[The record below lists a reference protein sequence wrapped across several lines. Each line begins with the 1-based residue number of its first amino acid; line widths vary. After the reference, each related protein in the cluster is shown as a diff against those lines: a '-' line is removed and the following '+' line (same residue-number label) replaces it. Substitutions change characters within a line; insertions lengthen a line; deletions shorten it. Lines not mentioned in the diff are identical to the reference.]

1 MGSIGSLALKSKS
14 FQFSDRRLKFV
25 SSNPIPK
32 NLIKMSEEVKTDAAP
47 AEAVTAEDLKG
58 QKRSLEEEAA
68 DGEIKKAKTAN
79 GSSNGADKAENGAA
93 EEEEAEAEDEEE
105 GDEEED
111 LEDEDEL
118 DGEEGEEDLDEE
130 AEGEEGE
137 EEEDGEGEEEE
148 DEEDA

>member
-1 MGSIGSLALKSKS
+1 MG
-14 FQFSDRRLKFV
+14 SDRRLKFV

-47 AEAVTAEDLKG
+47 AEAPSAEDLKG
-58 QKRSLEEEAA
+58 QKRSLEAEAA

-93 EEEEAEAEDEEE
+93 EEEAE
-105 GDEEED
+105 
-111 LEDEDEL
+111 
-118 DGEEGEEDLDEE
+118 GEEGEEDLDEE

-148 DEEDA
+148 

>member
-47 AEAVTAEDLKG
+47 AEAPTAEDLKG

-68 DGEIKKAKTAN
+68 DGEIKKQKTAN

-93 EEEEAEAEDEEE
+93 
-105 GDEEED
+105 
-111 LEDEDEL
+111 
-118 DGEEGEEDLDEE
+118 EEDLDEE

>member
-1 MGSIGSLALKSKS
+1 MG
-14 FQFSDRRLKFV
+14 SDRRLKFV

-47 AEAVTAEDLKG
+47 AEAPTAEDLKG

-93 EEEEAEAEDEEE
+93 EEEEAEGEDEEE
-105 GDEEED
+105 GDE
-111 LEDEDEL
+111 
-118 DGEEGEEDLDEE
+118 EEDLDEE

>member
-1 MGSIGSLALKSKS
+1 MG
-14 FQFSDRRLKFV
+14 SDRRLKFV

-32 NLIKMSEEVKTDAAP
+32 NLIKMSEEVKTDAP

-105 GDEEED
+105 D

-130 AEGEEGE
+130 AEGEESE

>member
-1 MGSIGSLALKSKS
+1 MGKSKS

-32 NLIKMSEEVKTDAAP
+32 NHIKMSEEVKTDAP

-93 EEEEAEAEDEEE
+93 EEEADAE
-105 GDEEED
+105 EEED
-111 LEDEDEL
+111 LDEEDEEL

>member
-1 MGSIGSLALKSKS
+1 MGKSKS

-32 NLIKMSEEVKTDAAP
+32 NLIKMSEEVKTDAAS
-47 AEAVTAEDLKG
+47 AEAVSAEDLKG
-58 QKRSLEEEAA
+58 QKRSLEAEAA

-93 EEEEAEAEDEEE
+93 EEEAEAEEEEE

-111 LEDEDEL
+111 LDEEDEEL
-118 DGEEGEEDLDEE
+118 DGEEDLDEE

>member
-1 MGSIGSLALKSKS
+1 MG
-14 FQFSDRRLKFV
+14 DRRLKFV

-32 NLIKMSEEVKTDAAP
+32 NLIKMGEEVKTDAAP
-47 AEAVTAEDLKG
+47 AEAPSAEDLKG
-58 QKRSLEEEAA
+58 QKRSLEAEAA

-93 EEEEAEAEDEEE
+93 EEEAEAE
-105 GDEEED
+105 EED
-111 LEDEDEL
+111 EGL

-137 EEEDGEGEEEE
+137 EEEDGEGEE
-148 DEEDA
+148 

>member
-1 MGSIGSLALKSKS
+1 MG

-32 NLIKMSEEVKTDAAP
+32 NLIKMSEEVKTDAP

-79 GSSNGADKAENGAA
+79 GSSNGADKAENGVA

-118 DGEEGEEDLDEE
+118 EGEEDLDEE

>member
-1 MGSIGSLALKSKS
+1 MGS
-14 FQFSDRRLKFV
+14 FSDRRLKFV

-32 NLIKMSEEVKTDAAP
+32 NLIKMTEEVKTDAAP
-47 AEAVTAEDLKG
+47 AEAPTAEDLKG

-93 EEEEAEAEDEEE
+93 EEEEAEGEDEEE

-111 LEDEDEL
+111 LDEEDEL

-130 AEGEEGE
+130 VEGEEGE

-148 DEEDA
+148 DEKDA

>member
-1 MGSIGSLALKSKS
+1 MGKSKS

-47 AEAVTAEDLKG
+47 AEAPSAEDLKG
-58 QKRSLEEEAA
+58 QKRTLEAEVA
-68 DGEIKKAKTAN
+68 DGEIKKQKTENGDAN
-79 GSSNGADKAENGAA
+79 GAADTENGAGEHA
-93 EEEEAEAEDEEE
+93 EEVDEEEEE
-105 GDEEED
+105 GDEEV
-111 LEDEDEL
+111 

-148 DEEDA
+148 

>member
-47 AEAVTAEDLKG
+47 AEAPSAEDLKG
-58 QKRSLEEEAA
+58 QKRTLEAEVA
-68 DGEIKKAKTAN
+68 DGEIKKQKTENGDAN
-79 GSSNGADKAENGAA
+79 GAADTENGAG
-93 EEEEAEAEDEEE
+93 DHEEE

-111 LEDEDEL
+111 LDEEDEEL

>member
-1 MGSIGSLALKSKS
+1 MG

-32 NLIKMSEEVKTDAAP
+32 NLIKMGEEVKTDAAP
-47 AEAVTAEDLKG
+47 AEAPTAEDLKG

-93 EEEEAEAEDEEE
+93 EEEEAEGEDEEE

-111 LEDEDEL
+111 LDEEDEL
-118 DGEEGEEDLDEE
+118 D
-130 AEGEEGE
+130 GEEGE

-148 DEEDA
+148 DEGRIIVRRIFVHQIM

>member
-1 MGSIGSLALKSKS
+1 MGKS

-32 NLIKMSEEVKTDAAP
+32 NLIKMSEEVKTDAP

-58 QKRSLEEEAA
+58 QKRSLEEGAA

-93 EEEEAEAEDEEE
+93 EEEEAEAE
-105 GDEEED
+105 DEEED

>member
-1 MGSIGSLALKSKS
+1 MVSTQSTWG
-14 FQFSDRRLKFV
+14 QFSDRRLKFV

-32 NLIKMSEEVKTDAAP
+32 NHIKMSEEVKTDAAP
-47 AEAVTAEDLKG
+47 AEAPSAEDLKG
-58 QKRSLEEEAA
+58 QKRSLEAEAA

-93 EEEEAEAEDEEE
+93 EEEEAEGEDVEE

-111 LEDEDEL
+111 LDEEDEL

>member
-1 MGSIGSLALKSKS
+1 MG
-14 FQFSDRRLKFV
+14 QVSDRRLKFV
-25 SSNPIPK
+25 SSNPILK

-47 AEAVTAEDLKG
+47 AEAPSAEDLKG
-58 QKRSLEEEAA
+58 QKRSLEAEVA

-93 EEEEAEAEDEEE
+93 EEEADADEEE
-105 GDEEED
+105 E
-111 LEDEDEL
+111 
-118 DGEEGEEDLDEE
+118 GEEGEEDLDEE

-148 DEEDA
+148 DEED

>member
-1 MGSIGSLALKSKS
+1 MG
-14 FQFSDRRLKFV
+14 QFSDRRLKFV

-47 AEAVTAEDLKG
+47 AEAPTAEDLKG

-93 EEEEAEAEDEEE
+93 EEEEAE
-105 GDEEED
+105 
-111 LEDEDEL
+111 
-118 DGEEGEEDLDEE
+118 GEEDLDEE

>member
-25 SSNPIPK
+25 SSNPILK

-47 AEAVTAEDLKG
+47 AEAPSAEDLKG
-58 QKRSLEEEAA
+58 QKRSLEAEAA

-79 GSSNGADKAENGAA
+79 GSSNGADKVENGAA
-93 EEEEAEAEDEEE
+93 EEEADADEEE
-105 GDEEED
+105 
-111 LEDEDEL
+111 
-118 DGEEGEEDLDEE
+118 EEGEEDLDEE

>member
-47 AEAVTAEDLKG
+47 AEAPSAEDLKG
-58 QKRSLEEEAA
+58 QKRTLEAEVA
-68 DGEIKKAKTAN
+68 DGEIKKQKTENGDAN
-79 GSSNGADKAENGAA
+79 GAADTENGAGEHA
-93 EEEEAEAEDEEE
+93 EE

-111 LEDEDEL
+111 LDEEDEEL

>member
-47 AEAVTAEDLKG
+47 AEAPSAEDLKG
-58 QKRSLEEEAA
+58 QKRTLEAEVA
-68 DGEIKKAKTAN
+68 DGEIKKQKTENGDAN
-79 GSSNGADKAENGAA
+79 GAADTENGAGEHA
-93 EEEEAEAEDEEE
+93 EELDE
-105 GDEEED
+105 
-111 LEDEDEL
+111 
-118 DGEEGEEDLDEE
+118 EEGEEDLDEE

-148 DEEDA
+148 DEE

>member
-1 MGSIGSLALKSKS
+1 MG
-14 FQFSDRRLKFV
+14 SDRRLKFV

-32 NLIKMSEEVKTDAAP
+32 NHIKMS

-93 EEEEAEAEDEEE
+93 EEEEAEAE
-105 GDEEED
+105 
-111 LEDEDEL
+111 EDEL

-137 EEEDGEGEEEE
+137 EEEDGEGE
-148 DEEDA
+148 

>member
-1 MGSIGSLALKSKS
+1 MG
-14 FQFSDRRLKFV
+14 SDRRLKFV

-32 NLIKMSEEVKTDAAP
+32 NLIKMSEEVKTDAP

-105 GDEEED
+105 GDEEE
-111 LEDEDEL
+111 
-118 DGEEGEEDLDEE
+118 EDLDEE

>member
-47 AEAVTAEDLKG
+47 AEAVSAEDLKG
-58 QKRSLEEEAA
+58 QKRSLEAEAA

-93 EEEEAEAEDEEE
+93 EEEAEAEE
-105 GDEEED
+105 
-111 LEDEDEL
+111 
-118 DGEEGEEDLDEE
+118 EE

-137 EEEDGEGEEEE
+137 EKPKRRRRRRKRPNTSNTLPDMSS
-148 DEEDA
+148 DS

>member
-47 AEAVTAEDLKG
+47 AEAPSAEDLKG
-58 QKRSLEEEAA
+58 QKRTLEAEVA
-68 DGEIKKAKTAN
+68 DGEIKKQKTEN
-79 GSSNGADKAENGAA
+79 GDAEGAAENGNGAA
-93 EEEEAEAEDEEE
+93 DHEAEVDEE
-105 GDEEED
+105 
-111 LEDEDEL
+111 EL

-137 EEEDGEGEEEE
+137 EEEDGEGEE
-148 DEEDA
+148 

>member
-1 MGSIGSLALKSKS
+1 MG
-14 FQFSDRRLKFV
+14 FQFSDHRLKFV

-47 AEAVTAEDLKG
+47 AEAPSAEDLKG
-58 QKRSLEEEAA
+58 QKRSLEAEVA
-68 DGEIKKAKTAN
+68 DGEIKKARTAN

-93 EEEEAEAEDEEE
+93 EEEADDEEV
-105 GDEEED
+105 
-111 LEDEDEL
+111 

-137 EEEDGEGEEEE
+137 EEEDGGGGG
-148 DEEDA
+148 

>member
-1 MGSIGSLALKSKS
+1 MG
-14 FQFSDRRLKFV
+14 FSDRRLKFV

-32 NLIKMSEEVKTDAAP
+32 NLIKMSEEVKTDAP

-79 GSSNGADKAENGAA
+79 GSSNGADKAEDGA
-93 EEEEAEAEDEEE
+93 
-105 GDEEED
+105 
-111 LEDEDEL
+111 
-118 DGEEGEEDLDEE
+118 EDLDEE

>member
-1 MGSIGSLALKSKS
+1 MG
-14 FQFSDRRLKFV
+14 SDRRLKFV

-47 AEAVTAEDLKG
+47 AEAPTAEDLKG

-93 EEEEAEAEDEEE
+93 EEE

-111 LEDEDEL
+111 LDEEDEL

>member
-1 MGSIGSLALKSKS
+1 MGKSKS

-47 AEAVTAEDLKG
+47 AEAPTAEDLEG

-79 GSSNGADKAENGAA
+79 GSSNGADMAENGAA
-93 EEEEAEAEDEEE
+93 EE
-105 GDEEED
+105 
-111 LEDEDEL
+111 
-118 DGEEGEEDLDEE
+118 EE

>member
-1 MGSIGSLALKSKS
+1 MG
-14 FQFSDRRLKFV
+14 

-47 AEAVTAEDLKG
+47 AEAPTAEDLEG

-79 GSSNGADKAENGAA
+79 GSSNGADMAENG
-93 EEEEAEAEDEEE
+93 EAEGEDEEE

-111 LEDEDEL
+111 LDEEDEL

>member
-1 MGSIGSLALKSKS
+1 MG
-14 FQFSDRRLKFV
+14 QFSDRRLKFV

-32 NLIKMSEEVKTDAAP
+32 NLIKMSEEVKTDAP

-111 LEDEDEL
+111 IE
-118 DGEEGEEDLDEE
+118 EE

>member
-1 MGSIGSLALKSKS
+1 MGSMGSLALKSKS

-25 SSNPIPK
+25 SSNPILK

-47 AEAVTAEDLKG
+47 AEAPSAEDLKG
-58 QKRSLEEEAA
+58 QKRSLEAEVA

-93 EEEEAEAEDEEE
+93 EEEADADEEE

-111 LEDEDEL
+111 L
-118 DGEEGEEDLDEE
+118 DLMTLCINSTKRKIGTDL
-130 AEGEEGE
+130 GRYFT
-137 EEEDGEGEEEE
+137 
-148 DEEDA
+148 

>member
-1 MGSIGSLALKSKS
+1 MG
-14 FQFSDRRLKFV
+14 FSDRRLKFV

-32 NLIKMSEEVKTDAAP
+32 NLIKMSEEVKTDAP

-93 EEEEAEAEDEEE
+93 EEEEAEGEDEEE

-111 LEDEDEL
+111 LDD
-118 DGEEGEEDLDEE
+118 
-130 AEGEEGE
+130 
-137 EEEDGEGEEEE
+137 EDGEGEEEE

>member
-1 MGSIGSLALKSKS
+1 MG
-14 FQFSDRRLKFV
+14 
-25 SSNPIPK
+25 IPK

-47 AEAVTAEDLKG
+47 AEAPSAEDLKG
-58 QKRSLEEEAA
+58 QKRSLEAEAA

-93 EEEEAEAEDEEE
+93 EEEADAEEEEE
-105 GDEEED
+105 GDEEE
-111 LEDEDEL
+111 EL

-137 EEEDGEGEEEE
+137 EEEDGEGE
-148 DEEDA
+148 

>member
-1 MGSIGSLALKSKS
+1 MGSTQSTWA
-14 FQFSDRRLKFV
+14 FQFSDRRLNFV
-25 SSNPIPK
+25 SSNPILK

-47 AEAVTAEDLKG
+47 AEAPSAEDLKG
-58 QKRSLEEEAA
+58 QKRSLEAEVA

-93 EEEEAEAEDEEE
+93 EEEADEEEEE

-111 LEDEDEL
+111 LDEGDEEL

-130 AEGEEGE
+130 AE
-137 EEEDGEGEEEE
+137 
-148 DEEDA
+148 